1 MTCPSCQAETSVV
14 TCRAEGQRVHRLRE
28 CAAGHRFYTCELPA
42 EGRYPWPKKPAPKR
56 TKPKPKQQSTDWL
69 NRIAAFVTA

>member
-1 MTCPSCQAETSVV
+1 MTCPSCAAETSVV

-42 EGRYPWPKKPAPKR
+42 EGRYPWTKKPAPKR
-56 TKPKPKQQSTDWL
+56 TKPKQQSTHWL
-69 NRIAAFVTA
+69 ARIAAFVSA

>member
-1 MTCPSCQAETSVV
+1 MTCPSCAAETSVV

-56 TKPKPKQQSTDWL
+56 PKPKQQSTYWL
-69 NRIAAFVTA
+69 ARIAAFVSA